1 MKYVRKSHRFNCSVL
16 RVSYL
21 LITVTFIS
29 EPPTGASPST
39 TQLLHGVANC
49 HVPGR
54 SRLLRTGESRR
65 AGKEESRRAREQ
77 TSERAS
83 EQASKRARA
92 LWINRGATGHRR
104 S

>member
-21 LITVTFIS
+21 LITVTVTVTFIS

-54 SRLLRTGESRR
+54 SRL
-65 AGKEESRRAREQ
+65 
-77 TSERAS
+77 
-83 EQASKRARA
+83 
-92 LWINRGATGHRR
+92 
-104 S
+104 

>member
-21 LITVTFIS
+21 LITVTVTFIS

-54 SRLLRTGESRR
+54 SRL
-65 AGKEESRRAREQ
+65 
-77 TSERAS
+77 
-83 EQASKRARA
+83 
-92 LWINRGATGHRR
+92 
-104 S
+104 